1 MTFASIRVTTV
12 FEIETR
18 DLRTTLYK
26 KASLMLQP
34 VAKIID
40 TLYHI
45 LALLEEKLW
54 LERRREVSIKS
65 HKCVSSSDLKYK
77 KGLFSSEGLSIFAT
91 G

>member
-1 MTFASIRVTTV
+1 MTKVRESQTQSPAFNTDRHMTSASIRVTTV

-45 LALLEEKLW
+45 LALLEEKL
-54 LERRREVSIKS
+54 
-65 HKCVSSSDLKYK
+65 
-77 KGLFSSEGLSIFAT
+77 
-91 G
+91 